1 MRKLKMTLLCS
12 LFLITTAY
20 AQKQFTL
27 TSPNGRISTTI
38 NIGEKITYDITHDG
52 QSVLS
57 PSPISLM
64 LSDGEVWGDNAKL
77 SKSNKRSV
85 NETILSP
92 FYKKDKIQDTYNE
105 LKLTFKKQWGLEF
118 RAYDD
123 GIAYRFIN
131 QRKKPFNI
139 QSEEVN
145 YQFNDDAMATVPYV
159 RPGKDGDYE
168 SQFMNSFE
176 NAYTTDR
183 LSKLNKGRMMF
194 LPLVVEVGN
203 GKKICITESDLESY
217 PGLYLTNANGN
228 NSLTGKQAQYPKV
241 TKQGGHNM
249 LQMQVQQREHYIAKV
264 NGPRTFPWRIAPL
277 STTDKDLANSDM
289 TYKLGAASRVADISW
304 SKPCKV
310 AWDWGNNCNIDGV
323 DFVSGINNA
332 TYKYY
337 IDFAA
342 AHGIE
347 YVILDEGW
355 AVNLKADL
363 MQVVKE
369 IDIKELVDYGAKK
382 NVGII
387 LWAGFHAFNRD
398 MENICKHYA
407 DIGVKGFK
415 VDFMDRDDQE
425 MVDFNYRAAETC
437 AKHKL
442 ILDLHGTYKRDHR
455 VRKRFKV
462 CRQKADDKQ
471 KHDLAEQNDLP
482 PVDFLIRLKTNV
494 YQLRGRC
501 TDQKRYHR
509 DKVLHHVRPVLLE
522 QRRAQKNNVA
532 RLRVGKNLAAT
543 KVGICVLKSAGENDE
558 HCRAEAV
565 GHLSVQMKRL
575 SDLHR
580 RAPFPAQ

>member
-1 MRKLKMTLLCS
+1 
-12 LFLITTAY
+12 
-20 AQKQFTL
+20 
-27 TSPNGRISTTI
+27 
-38 NIGEKITYDITHDG
+38 
-52 QSVLS
+52 
-57 PSPISLM
+57 
-64 LSDGEVWGDNAKL
+64 
-77 SKSNKRSV
+77 
-85 NETILSP
+85 
-92 FYKKDKIQDTYNE
+92 
-105 LKLTFKKQWGLEF
+105 
-118 RAYDD
+118 
-123 GIAYRFIN
+123 
-131 QRKKPFNI
+131 
-139 QSEEVN
+139 
-145 YQFNDDAMATVPYV
+145 
-159 RPGKDGDYE
+159 
-168 SQFMNSFE
+168 
-176 NAYTTDR
+176 
-183 LSKLNKGRMMF
+183 MF
-194 LPLVVEVGN
+194 LPLVVDAGEGV
-203 GKKICITESDLESY
+203 KICITESGLENY
-217 PGLYLTNANGN
+217 PGLYLSAAEGENR
-228 NSLTGKQAQYPKV
+228 LTGQFAPYPKKTV
-241 TKQGGHNM
+241 QGGHNQ
-249 LQMQVQQREHYIAKV
+249 LQMLVKEREAYIAKV
-264 NGPRTFPWRIAPL
+264 DNPRSFPWRMSIV
-277 STTDKDLANSDM
+277 TTSDKDLAASNLS
-289 TYKLGAASRVADISW
+289 YLLAAPSRLTDISW
-304 SKPCKV
+304 IKPGKV
-310 AWDWGNNCNIDGV
+310 AWDWWNNWNIDGV

-437 AKHKL
+437 AKYKL

-482 PVDFLIRLKTNV
+482 PVDFLIRLKMNV

-532 RLRVGKNLAAT
+532 RLRVSKNLAAT

-580 RAPFPAQ
+580 HAPFPAQ